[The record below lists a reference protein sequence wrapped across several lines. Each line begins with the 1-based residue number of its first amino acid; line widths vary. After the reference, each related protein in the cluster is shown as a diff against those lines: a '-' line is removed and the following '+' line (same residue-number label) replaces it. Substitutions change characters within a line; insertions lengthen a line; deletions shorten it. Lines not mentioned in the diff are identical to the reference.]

1 MVLFDFSKNSSMEN
15 WYITN
20 DNVMGGVSQSNFA
33 VNEDGKAVFEGYV
46 SLENNGGFCMV
57 RYNAN
62 SISAAGYET
71 VTFRVKGDGKRY
83 QFRAKVDRD
92 DYYSYV
98 SYFDTSGNWETV
110 EIKLENMYPV
120 FRGRKLDMSNF
131 SHNKIS
137 EIGFLIGNNKEETFR
152 LEIDKIEMK

>member
-15 WYITN
+15 WHITN
-20 DNVMGGVSQSNFA
+20 DNAMGGVSKSNFA
-33 VNEDGKAVFEGYV
+33 VNEDGNAVFEGYV

-57 RYNAN
+57 RYNAS

-92 DYYSYV
+92 DYYS
-98 SYFDTSGNWETV
+98 
-110 EIKLENMYPV
+110 
-120 FRGRKLDMSNF
+120 
-131 SHNKIS
+131 
-137 EIGFLIGNNKEETFR
+137 LIDAMPMR
-152 LEIDKIEMK
+152 RQEMER